1 MIAILLNCV
10 TLGMYQPCSDGV
22 CSTPRCKALQIFD
35 DLIFAFFA
43 IEMVIKMTAMGISGS
58 KGAYL
63 SDTWNRLDCFI
74 VVAGYDFSLIT
85 IANFYLIS
93 WMKTFG

>member
-1 MIAILLNCV
+1 MMAILLNCV
-10 TLGMYQPCSDGV
+10 TLGMYQPCADEV
-22 CSTPRCKALQIFD
+22 CSSTRCKALQIFD

-43 IEMVIKMTAMGISGS
+43 IEMFIKMIAMGITGS

-74 VVAGYDFSLIT
+74 VVAG
-85 IANFYLIS
+85 
-93 WMKTFG
+93 